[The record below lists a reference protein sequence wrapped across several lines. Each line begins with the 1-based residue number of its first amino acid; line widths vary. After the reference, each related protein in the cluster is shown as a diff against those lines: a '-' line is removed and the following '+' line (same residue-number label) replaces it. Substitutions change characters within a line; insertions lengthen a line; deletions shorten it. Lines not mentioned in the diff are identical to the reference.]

1 MRVWR
6 GGTSS
11 KRSGFLVGLTLF
23 AAVAFLY
30 LNFEPA
36 PAGAD
41 RKHRKVDIARM
52 VSTIAPVPKAA
63 ETPVVPVPVAPTKA
77 GEKVAVAVT
86 GPTEFDRMALLMNMI
101 LVEQGRK
108 RLADVSDYTCTFFKQ
123 ERLGTELGDGQIM
136 ELKMRHKPFS
146 VYMKWLSGEK
156 GRELLYVD
164 GEQNNKM
171 IVHPG
176 GWKSRIVPSIK
187 LEPDSSLAMSESRH
201 PVTMVGLLKLSDE
214 IIARRKSEIERKCPI
229 RCQFIENETAND
241 RPCYC
246 FVSVYLDRKASEEYR
261 KSIQYIDREWLLPI
275 CVKNFTWPEAK
286 QSFANDAAL
295 DEATLVEHY
304 AYTELQFNQQ
314 LANDDFDRA
323 NKTYNFRR

>member
-1 MRVWR
+1 MMRVWR
-6 GGTSS
+6 GSSSS
-11 KRSGFLVGLTLF
+11 KRSGFLAGLTLL
-23 AAVAFLY
+23 AAVGFLY

-41 RKHRKVDIARM
+41 RKHRKIDLARLA
-52 VSTIAPVPKAA
+52 STVQSLPKPAA
-63 ETPVVPVPVAPTKA
+63 TTVVPLPTTPGKP
-77 GEKVAVAVT
+77 GEKVAAQAP
-86 GPTEFDRMALLMNMI
+86 GEFDRMALLMNMI
-101 LVEQGRK
+101 LLEQGRK

-123 ERLGTELGDGQIM
+123 ERLGSELGEGQIM

-164 GEQNNKM
+164 GEQDNKM
-171 IVHPG
+171 TVHPG
-176 GWKSRIVPSIK
+176 GWKSRIVPAIK

-246 FVSVYLDRKASEEYR
+246 FVSVYLDRKLSEEYR
-261 KSIQYIDREWLLPI
+261 KSIQYIDRELLLPI

-286 QSFANDAAL
+286 QTFANDTAL

>member
-1 MRVWR
+1 MVRVWR
-6 GGTSS
+6 GGSGSS
-11 KRSGFLVGLTLF
+11 KRSGFLAGLTLF
-23 AAVAFLY
+23 AAIVFLY

-41 RKHRKVDIARM
+41 RKHRKVEIARLAASIEAM
-52 VSTIAPVPKAA
+52 PKPTSQVAPAPVNPPAA
-63 ETPVVPVPVAPTKA
+63 GQRTVAQ
-77 GEKVAVAVT
+77 
-86 GPTEFDRMALLMNMI
+86 GPTEFDRMAMYMNMI
-101 LVEQGRK
+101 LLEQGRR

-123 ERLGTELGDGQIM
+123 ERLGAELSEGQIM

-146 VYMKWLSGEK
+146 VYMKWLNGEK

-164 GEQNNKM
+164 GEQDNKM

-176 GWKSRIVPSIK
+176 GWKARIVPSIK

-201 PVTMVGLLKLSDE
+201 PVTMVGLLKLCDE
-214 IIARRKSEIERKCPI
+214 IVARRKNEIEHRCPV
-229 RCQFIENETAND
+229 RCQFFENETAND

-246 FVSVYLDRKASEEYR
+246 FVSVYLDRKNSEEYR

-275 CVKNFTWPEAK
+275 CVKNFVWPEAK
-286 QSFANDAAL
+286 QSFANEAAL

-323 NKTYNFRR
+323 NKSYNFRR